1 MKKIIMT
8 ITATALL
15 SSCGLYK
22 SYERPTD
29 IKTDGLYKTVITN
42 EQDSLGLAVYSW
54 KEIFTDPNLQIL
66 IEKGLEQNTNL
77 NNARL
82 QIEQAEAVL
91 KAAKW
96 AFIPGFAFAPQ
107 GSLAGVDWGKASQT
121 YTIPVAASWQI
132 DVFGDLLNAKK
143 RAKAQL
149 ENSEAY
155 KQAVQSQL
163 VSAIANYYYSI
174 SMLKEQLA
182 LSLQTEKL
190 WKENVK
196 TTQALMEAGQSNKA
210 AVSQTEANYY
220 SICTQIADLKDEIII
235 LENEFSALLG
245 DAPQKYTIGSL
256 NNWVSPQGI
265 STGIPAIALSNRP
278 DVKMAEQQLAIAYYA
293 TNESR
298 AAFYPGIN
306 LSGAIGW
313 TNQLGSAIVNPGKWI
328 WNAAASLT
336 QPIFQNG
343 RLRAQYKISK
353 AQQEQAKNSFQQKL
367 LDAGTEVNNAL
378 TKVQTSIEK
387 DELYGKQV
395 SALETAVKSTQALMM
410 NSSTNY
416 LQVLTAQQTLL
427 SAQMAQ
433 ISNKFSQIQAT
444 IELYQALGGGTK

>member
-29 IKTDGLYKTVITN
+29 IKTDSLYKTVITN

-132 DVFGDLLNAKK
+132 DVFGGLLNAKK

-265 STGIPAIALSNRP
+265 STGIPAVALSNRP

-343 RLRAQYKISK
+343 RIRAQYKISK

>member
-132 DVFGDLLNAKK
+132 DVFGGLLNAKK

-174 SMLKEQLA
+174 SMLKEQLS

>member
-1 MKKIIMT
+1 ME
-8 ITATALL
+8 
-15 SSCGLYK
+15 G
-22 SYERPTD
+22 
-29 IKTDGLYKTVITN
+29 
-42 EQDSLGLAVYSW
+42 
-54 KEIFTDPNLQIL
+54 NLQIL

-132 DVFGDLLNAKK
+132 DVFGGLLNAKK

-343 RLRAQYKISK
+343 RIRAQYKISK

>member
-77 NNARL
+77 NNAL
-82 QIEQAEAVL
+82 L

-132 DVFGDLLNAKK
+132 DVFGGLLNAKK

-265 STGIPAIALSNRP
+265 STGIPAVALSNRP

>member
-1 MKKIIMT
+1 
-8 ITATALL
+8 
-15 SSCGLYK
+15 
-22 SYERPTD
+22 
-29 IKTDGLYKTVITN
+29 
-42 EQDSLGLAVYSW
+42 
-54 KEIFTDPNLQIL
+54 
-66 IEKGLEQNTNL
+66 
-77 NNARL
+77 
-82 QIEQAEAVL
+82 
-91 KAAKW
+91 
-96 AFIPGFAFAPQ
+96 
-107 GSLAGVDWGKASQT
+107 
-121 YTIPVAASWQI
+121 
-132 DVFGDLLNAKK
+132 
-143 RAKAQL
+143 
-149 ENSEAY
+149 
-155 KQAVQSQL
+155 
-163 VSAIANYYYSI
+163 
-174 SMLKEQLA
+174 
-182 LSLQTEKL
+182 
-190 WKENVK
+190 
-196 TTQALMEAGQSNKA
+196 MEAGQSNKA

-298 AAFYPGIN
+298 AAFYPAIN

>member
-121 YTIPVAASWQI
+121 YTIPVTASWQI
-132 DVFGDLLNAKK
+132 DVFGGLLNAKK

>member
-29 IKTDGLYKTVITN
+29 IKTDGLYNTVITN

-132 DVFGDLLNAKK
+132 DVFGGLLNAKK

-163 VSAIANYYYSI
+163 VSAIANYYYTI

-265 STGIPAIALSNRP
+265 STGIPAVALSNRP

-343 RLRAQYKISK
+343 RIRAQYKISK

>member
-1 MKKIIMT
+1 M
-8 ITATALL
+8 
-15 SSCGLYK
+15 
-22 SYERPTD
+22 
-29 IKTDGLYKTVITN
+29 
-42 EQDSLGLAVYSW
+42 
-54 KEIFTDPNLQIL
+54 
-66 IEKGLEQNTNL
+66 
-77 NNARL
+77 

-132 DVFGDLLNAKK
+132 DVFGGLLNAKK

-265 STGIPAIALSNRP
+265 STGIPAVALSNRP

-298 AAFYPGIN
+298 AAFYPAIN

-313 TNQLGSAIVNPGKWI
+313 TNQLGSAIINPGKWI

>member
-132 DVFGDLLNAKK
+132 DVFGGLLNAKK

-265 STGIPAIALSNRP
+265 STGIPAVALSNRP

-343 RLRAQYKISK
+343 RIRAQYKISK

>member
-29 IKTDGLYKTVITN
+29 IKTDGLYNTVITN

-132 DVFGDLLNAKK
+132 DVFGGLLNAKK

-328 WNAAASLT
+328 WNATASLT

-343 RLRAQYKISK
+343 RIRAQYKISK

-378 TKVQTSIEK
+378 IKVQTSIEK

-395 SALETAVKSTQALMM
+395 SALESAVKSTQALMM

>member
-107 GSLAGVDWGKASQT
+107 GSLASVDWGKASQT

-132 DVFGDLLNAKK
+132 DVFGGLLNAKK

-313 TNQLGSAIVNPGKWI
+313 TNQMGSAIVNPGKWI

-343 RLRAQYKISK
+343 RIRAQYKISK

>member
-1 MKKIIMT
+1 MT

-132 DVFGDLLNAKK
+132 DVFGGLLNAKK

-265 STGIPAIALSNRP
+265 STGIPAVALSNRP

-343 RLRAQYKISK
+343 RIRAQYKISK

>member
-42 EQDSLGLAVYSW
+42 EQDSLGLAIYSW

-132 DVFGDLLNAKK
+132 DVFGGLLNAKK

-265 STGIPAIALSNRP
+265 STGIPAVALSNRP

-343 RLRAQYKISK
+343 RIRAQYKISK

>member
-132 DVFGDLLNAKK
+132 DVFGGLLNAKK

-174 SMLKEQLA
+174 SMLKEQLS

-298 AAFYPGIN
+298 ATFYPGIN

-343 RLRAQYKISK
+343 RIRAQYKISK

>member
-29 IKTDGLYKTVITN
+29 IKTDGLYNTVITN

-132 DVFGDLLNAKK
+132 DVFGGLLNAKK

-174 SMLKEQLA
+174 SMLKEQLS

-265 STGIPAIALSNRP
+265 STGIPAVALSNRP

-343 RLRAQYKISK
+343 RIRAQYKISK

>member
-29 IKTDGLYKTVITN
+29 IKTDGLYNTVITN

-132 DVFGDLLNAKK
+132 DVFGGLLNAKK

-245 DAPQKYTIGSL
+245 DTPQRYAIGSL
-256 NNWVSPQGI
+256 NNWVNPQGI
-265 STGIPAIALSNRP
+265 STGIPAVALSNRP

>member
-132 DVFGDLLNAKK
+132 DVFGGLLNAKK

-265 STGIPAIALSNRP
+265 STGIPAVALSNRP

-298 AAFYPGIN
+298 AAFYPAIN

>member
-132 DVFGDLLNAKK
+132 DVFGGLLNAKK

-163 VSAIANYYYSI
+163 VSAIANYYYTI

-343 RLRAQYKISK
+343 RIRAQYKISK

-395 SALETAVKSTQALMM
+395 SALESAVKSTQALMM

>member
-29 IKTDGLYKTVITN
+29 IKTDGLYNTVITN

-132 DVFGDLLNAKK
+132 DVFGGLLNAKK

-245 DAPQKYTIGSL
+245 DTPQRYAIGSL

-265 STGIPAIALSNRP
+265 STGIPAVALSNRP

-343 RLRAQYKISK
+343 RIRAQYKISK

>member
-29 IKTDGLYKTVITN
+29 IKTDGLYNTVITN

-82 QIEQAEAVL
+82 QIEQSEAVL

-132 DVFGDLLNAKK
+132 DVFGGLLNAKK

>member
-8 ITATALL
+8 ITTTALL

-132 DVFGDLLNAKK
+132 DVFGGLLNAKK

-174 SMLKEQLA
+174 SMLKEQLS

-245 DAPQKYTIGSL
+245 DTPQKYTIGSL

-313 TNQLGSAIVNPGKWI
+313 TNQLGSTIVNPGKWI

>member
-1 MKKIIMT
+1 MKKIILT
-8 ITATALL
+8 ISVTVLL

-22 SYERPTD
+22 NYERPSD
-29 IKTDGLYKTVITN
+29 IKTDALYNTENVA
-42 EQDSLGLAVYSW
+42 QGDSLGIGAYSW
-54 KEIFTDPNLQIL
+54 KEIFTDNNLQVL
-66 IEKGLEQNTNL
+66 IEKGLEQNSNL
-77 NNARL
+77 NSARL

-96 AFIPGFAFAPQ
+96 AFIPSLALAPQ
-107 GSLAGVDWGKASQT
+107 GGLAGVEWGKASQT

-132 DVFGDLLNAKK
+132 DVFGGLLNAKK
-143 RAKAQL
+143 RAKSQL

-163 VSAIANYYYSI
+163 ISAIANYYYSL
-174 SMLKEQLA
+174 SMLKEQLSI
-182 LSLQTEKL
+182 SLETEKL

-196 TTQALMEAGQSNKA
+196 TTKALMDAGQSNRA

-220 SICTQIADLKDEIII
+220 SICTQIADLKDQIYV
-235 LENEFSALLG
+235 LESEFSALLG
-245 DAPQKYTIGSL
+245 DTPQKYNIGSINDWQMPL
-256 NNWVSPQGI
+256 NI
-265 STGIPAIALSNRP
+265 SVGIPTVALSNRP
-278 DVKMAEQQLAIAYYA
+278 DVKMAEQQLATAYYA
-293 TNESR
+293 TNEAR

-313 TNQLGSAIVNPGKWI
+313 TNSLGTIIVNPGKWI

-353 AQQEQAKNSFQQKL
+353 SQQEQAKISFQQTL
-367 LDAGTEVNNAL
+367 LDAGAEVNIAM
-378 TKVQTSIEK
+378 TKVQTAAEK
-387 DELYGKQV
+387 ESLYKKQV
-395 SALETAVKSTQALMM
+395 EAMKTAVESTQALMM

-416 LQVLTAQQTLL
+416 LQVLTAQQGLL
-427 SAQMAQ
+427 GAQMAQ
-433 ISNKFSQIQAT
+433 VSNKFSQIQAT

>member
-132 DVFGDLLNAKK
+132 DVFGGLLNAKK

-174 SMLKEQLA
+174 SMLKEQLS

-298 AAFYPGIN
+298 AAFYPAIN

>member
-42 EQDSLGLAVYSW
+42 EQDSLGLAIYSW

-132 DVFGDLLNAKK
+132 DVFGGLLNAKK

-174 SMLKEQLA
+174 SMLKEQLS

-298 AAFYPGIN
+298 AAFYPAIN

-336 QPIFQNG
+336 QPILQNG
-343 RLRAQYKISK
+343 RFRAQYKISK

>member
-29 IKTDGLYKTVITN
+29 IKTDGLYNTVITN

-121 YTIPVAASWQI
+121 YTIPIAASWQI
-132 DVFGDLLNAKK
+132 DVFGGLLNAKK
-143 RAKAQL
+143 RAKAEL